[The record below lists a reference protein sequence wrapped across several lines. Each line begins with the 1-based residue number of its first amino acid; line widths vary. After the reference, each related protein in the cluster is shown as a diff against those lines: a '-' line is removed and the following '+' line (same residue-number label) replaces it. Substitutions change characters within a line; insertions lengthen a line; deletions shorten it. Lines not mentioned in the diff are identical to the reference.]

1 MEYSL
6 IITDWADELLDNI
19 IFHLLYRLKNQ
30 QAASHLLSNV
40 EKIYEFLKET
50 PYQFQECQDKY
61 LKKKGYRE
69 VPLPDMRYIIIYSI
83 KGTNVYILGIFHEL
97 ENYSSKL

>member
-30 QAASHLLSNV
+30 QAASHLLDNV

-50 PYQFQECQDKY
+50 PYQFQECRDKY

-69 VPLPDMRYIIIYSI
+69 VPLPNMHYIIIYSI